1 MVCLGIAHQS
11 KARQILKNED
21 QWGATNVKLMK
32 HSATNC
38 LLQLY
43 TQVFG
48 ITLEASDIIL
58 LMFSSNF

>member
-43 TQVFG
+43 THVFWDYTG
-48 ITLEASDIIL
+48 SI
-58 LMFSSNF
+58 